1 MNVTIGFF
9 VFGFFFFWLWF
20 YLGYDAD
27 CVFELVLGNWS
38 VVKFQ
43 RVISN
48 WVSVFVLDFFQ
59 IREVLRYTPL
69 LNYCERLNS
78 S

>member
-1 MNVTIGFF
+1 MNVTTGFF
-9 VFGFFFFWLWF
+9 VFSWLWF
-20 YLGYDAD
+20 HLGYDAD
-27 CVFELVLGNWS
+27 CVFELVSGNWP

-48 WVSVFVLDFFQ
+48 WVSVFVLDLVQ

-69 LNYCERLNS
+69 LNDCERLNS